1 MVVNKQLQKQIFVEI
16 IALSV
21 LVIAI
26 VYGMFAIGNNSN
38 KVLSEEG
45 MVLVLDDSSFKS
57 INSSSDGVGIESE
70 GIKYTV
76 TNNNLDEVSYKL
88 IIKVNEKK
96 ELLKYIRVS
105 TDDLYV
111 ENLLDLEKYED
122 GYVLATG
129 DLMSGYTRI
138 HLIKMWYK
146 LDVDMKI
153 ADDVIDYEFKLV
165 KE

>member
-1 MVVNKQLQKQIFVEI
+1 MVVNKQLQKQIFIEI

-105 TDDLYV
+105 TEEQSRAGFSLQEQEKRLWAMCEYKGYEVYKIYKDAGKK
-111 ENLLDLEKYED
+111 LLQL
-122 GYVLATG
+122 
-129 DLMSGYTRI
+129 
-138 HLIKMWYK
+138 
-146 LDVDMKI
+146 
-153 ADDVIDYEFKLV
+153 LV
-165 KE
+165 NIL